1 MISSLNLSGVQPYV
15 SSEEIRRAIDA
26 NAGVLNRM
34 LSGEAI
40 GPADRGWFSP
50 HRWQTDPLVDQ
61 IEALA
66 EKIRAEAEVF
76 VLVGIGGSNRGAQ
89 SVIESLGDGK
99 VEILYAGDNV
109 SSHALQKT
117 LAQLGSRPVYVN
129 VIAKDFNT
137 LEPGIV
143 FRVLRQHLEST
154 LGEAARERI
163 IVTGSQGDGQLH
175 AFSQAYG
182 CTYLPFPDDIGGRF
196 SVISPVGLLPIAVAG
211 VDIRP
216 IIAGAAAAEQE
227 LKAWALETNPAVM
240 YAAARNLLY
249 EKGFLIENLVVM
261 EPSLFYFARWW
272 TQLYGETEGKNQ
284 RCIFPTASTYSEDLH
299 AIGQYIQEGK
309 RMVME
314 TFLAARF
321 PHPEQ
326 SIQPSAAA
334 DGFEYLDHK
343 AYDDLNTAVYQA
355 AVSAHAQDG
364 VPCFQIEGGE
374 VSPQLFGELFYFF
387 MLSCCLSAT
396 LIGVN
401 PFGQP
406 GVEAYKRN
414 MYRILEK
421 PVKEPGL

>member
-1 MISSLNLSGVQPYV
+1 MISSLNLSAVQAYV

-34 LSGEAI
+34 LSGAAI
-40 GPADRGWFSP
+40 SPADRGWFSP
-50 HRWQTDPLVDQ
+50 HRWQTDPLIDQ

-66 EKIRAEAEVF
+66 EKIRAEAGVF

-89 SVIESLGDGK
+89 SVIEALGDGQ

-117 LAQLGSRPVYVN
+117 LARIGSRPVYVN
-129 VIAKDFNT
+129 AIAKDFNT
-137 LEPGIV
+137 LEPGIA
-143 FRVLRQHLEST
+143 FRFLRQHLESAY
-154 LGEAARERI
+154 GGAARERI
-163 IVTGSQGDGQLH
+163 IVTGSQGEGQLH
-175 AFSQAYG
+175 DFSQSYG

-211 VDIRP
+211 VDIRQ
-216 IIAGAAAAEQE
+216 IIAGAATAEQE
-227 LKAWALETNPAVM
+227 LKTWALETNPAVL

-284 RCIFPTASTYSEDLH
+284 RCIFPTASVYSEDLH

-321 PHPEQ
+321 HHPEQ
-326 SIQPSAAA
+326 GIMPSAEA

-355 AVSAHAQDG
+355 AVSAHSQDG

-374 VSPQLFGELFYFF
+374 VSPRLFGELFYFF
-387 MLSCCLSAT
+387 MLSCCLSAV